1 LSFAPNRVK
10 LQPLHYVSHFHSLL
24 NSVSRRW
31 LLWPTKVF
39 VIAVRG
45 FGAILADH
53 PPMTVATFSSDFA
66 PEWVP
71 AGHVDDNPI
80 ALLKLDHR
88 IDPY

>member
-1 LSFAPNRVK
+1 
-10 LQPLHYVSHFHSLL
+10 
-24 NSVSRRW
+24 
-31 LLWPTKVF
+31 
-39 VIAVRG
+39 
-45 FGAILADH
+45 
-53 PPMTVATFSSDFA
+53 MTVATFSSDFA